1 MIFDA
6 LFGDPEV
13 DAALSDASRVSAMLR
28 VEVALA
34 KAEAATG
41 VIPERAVD
49 AIAQSADVADYDLE
63 ALAREAVNAGNLA
76 IPLVQRLTEHV
87 GRVDEDSARYVH
99 WGATSQDIIDSATVL
114 QLRDATEIVLRS
126 LARASDAA
134 EALVRRHGATVMPGR
149 TWLQH
154 ATPIT
159 FALKAAGWMSAL
171 DRVHAQLADALARTL
186 VLQLGGASGT
196 LAALGDRGP
205 DVAAMM
211 AAALRLGVPELPWH
225 AHRDRFATLA
235 CALGVATGT
244 LGKIARDVAL
254 LAQTEVAE
262 AFESAAGGRGGS
274 STMPQKRNPVSASVV
289 LAAST
294 RAPGLVATMLAAMP
308 QEHERGLGG
317 WQAEWETLPELV
329 HLAGGAAKHTASMLA
344 TLEVDVQKMRA
355 NVDITQ
361 GVSLAESI
369 SMALAEHVG
378 KAKAHRAIAA
388 ASRSALAE
396 HRPLAE
402 VLASMLEVTKHLSKD
417 EIARRLSAEQYLGAS
432 EEMVRAALE
441 QRAHGRESASEN
453 PDATRG
459 SP

>member
-6 LFGDPEV
+6 LFGDPDV
-13 DAALSDASRVSAMLR
+13 DAVLADAQLVAAMLR

-41 VIPERAVD
+41 VIPERTVH
-49 AIAQSADVADYDLE
+49 AIAHSADVADYDLE
-63 ALAREAVNAGNLA
+63 ALAREAVDAGNLA
-76 IPLVQRLTEHV
+76 IPLVRRLTEHV

-99 WGATSQDIIDSATVL
+99 WGATSQDIIDSAVIL

-126 LARASDAA
+126 LARAGDAA
-134 EALVRRHGATVMPGR
+134 EALARRHGATVMPGR

-154 ATPIT
+154 ATPVT
-159 FALKAAGWMSAL
+159 FALKAARWMSAL
-171 DRVHAQLADALARTL
+171 DRAHAHVADALAGAL
-186 VLQLGGASGT
+186 VLKFGGASGT

-211 AAALRLGVPELPWH
+211 GAALRLAVPELPWH
-225 AHRDRFATLA
+225 AHRDRLATLA
-235 CALGVATGT
+235 CALGVAVGT
-244 LGKIARDVAL
+244 MGKIARDIAL

-274 STMPQKRNPVSASVV
+274 STMPQKRNPVGASVV
-289 LAAST
+289 LAASL

-317 WQAEWETLPELV
+317 WQAEWETMPELV
-329 HLAGGAAKHTASMLA
+329 HLAGGAATHVASML
-344 TLEVDVQKMRA
+344 TSLEVDAHRMRA
-355 NVDITQ
+355 NVEMTN
-361 GVSLAESI
+361 GVSLAESV
-369 SMALAEHVG
+369 SMALAAHVG
-378 KAKAHRAIAA
+378 KAEAHRTIAA
-388 ASRSALAE
+388 ASRRAMAE

-402 VLASMLEVTKHLSKD
+402 VLASMPEVSSHLSRE

-432 EEMVRAALE
+432 AEMVHAALE
-441 QRAHGRESASEN
+441 QRAHGRAREPDKSAGSRG
-453 PDATRG
+453 AT
-459 SP
+459 

>member
-13 DAALSDASRVSAMLR
+13 DAILSDAHRVAAMLH

-34 KAEAATG
+34 RAEAETG
-41 VIPERAVD
+41 VIPASAVV
-49 AIAQSADVADYDLE
+49 AIAQSADVNDYDLH
-63 ALAREAVNAGNLA
+63 ALSRDAFTSGNLA

-87 GRVDEDSARYVH
+87 GRVDEEAARYVH
-99 WGATSQDIIDSATVL
+99 WGATSQDIIDTAMVL

-134 EALVRRHGATVMPGR
+134 EALARRHGATVMPGR

-171 DRVHAQLADALARTL
+171 DRVRAHLADALASAL
-186 VLQLGGASGT
+186 VLQFGGASGT

-211 AAALRLGVPELPWH
+211 GTALGLTVPELPWH
-225 AHRDRFATLA
+225 AHRDRLATLA

-244 LGKIARDVAL
+244 MGKIARDIAL

-274 STMPQKRNPVSASVV
+274 STMPQKRNPVGASVV
-289 LAAST
+289 LAASV

-329 HLAGGAAKHTASMLA
+329 HLVGGASTHMVSMLA
-344 TLEVDVQKMRA
+344 ALEIDAKKMRA
-355 NVDITQ
+355 DVDMTD

-369 SMALAEHVG
+369 SMALATHVG
-378 KAKAHRAIAA
+378 KAEAHRTITA
-388 ASRSALAE
+388 ASRRALSE

-402 VLASMLEVTKHLSKD
+402 VLASMPEVIEHLSKD
-417 EIARRLSAEQYLGAS
+417 EITRRLSAEQYLGAS
-432 EEMVRAALE
+432 AEMVRAALE
-441 QRAHGRESASEN
+441 YRARERERTAEH
-453 PDATRG
+453 PEATRG
-459 SP
+459 ST

>member
-1 MIFDA
+1 MIFDS
-6 LFGDPEV
+6 LFGDPDV
-13 DAALSDASRVSAMLR
+13 DAVLSDAHRIAAMLH

-34 KAEAATG
+34 RAEAATG
-41 VIPERAVD
+41 VIPVRAVD
-49 AIAQSADVADYDLE
+49 AIAQSADVAAYDLH
-63 ALAREAVNAGNLA
+63 ALAREAVISGNLA

-99 WGATSQDIIDSATVL
+99 WGATSQDIIDTAMVL
-114 QLRDATEIVLRS
+114 QLREATEIVLRS

-134 EALVRRHGATVMPGR
+134 EALARRHGATVMPGR

-154 ATPIT
+154 ATPVT

-171 DRVHAQLADALARTL
+171 DRAHAHLADALVGAL
-186 VLQLGGASGT
+186 VLQFGGASGT

-205 DVAAMM
+205 EVAAMM
-211 AAALRLGVPELPWH
+211 GDALRLAVPELPWH
-225 AHRDRFATLA
+225 AHRDRLATLA

-244 LGKIARDVAL
+244 MGKIARDIAL

-274 STMPQKRNPVSASVV
+274 STMPQKRNPVGASVV
-289 LAAST
+289 LAASV
-294 RAPGLVATMLAAMP
+294 RAPGLVATMLSAMP

-329 HLAGGAAKHTASMLA
+329 HLAGGAATHMVRMLA
-344 TLEVDVQKMRA
+344 ALEVDAKKMRA
-355 NVDITQ
+355 DVDMTD

-369 SMALAEHVG
+369 SMALATHLG
-378 KAKAHRAIAA
+378 KAEAHRTITA
-388 ASRSALAE
+388 ASRRALAE

-402 VLASMLEVTKHLSKD
+402 VLASMPEVTNHLSNE
-417 EIARRLSAEQYLGAS
+417 EITRRLSAEQYLGAS

-441 QRAHGRESASEN
+441 HRARARARAAEHPEA
-453 PDATRG
+453 PRG
-459 SP
+459 ST

>member
-1 MIFDA
+1 MIFDE
-6 LFGDPEV
+6 LFGDPDV
-13 DAALSDASRVSAMLR
+13 DAVLSDANRVAAMLR

-34 KAEAATG
+34 RAQAATG
-41 VIPERAVD
+41 VIPAQSVD
-49 AIAQSADVADYDLE
+49 PIAQCANVVDYDLD
-63 ALAREAVNAGNLA
+63 ALAREAVNSGNLA

-87 GRVDEDSARYVH
+87 GRLDEDAARYVH
-99 WGATSQDIIDSATVL
+99 WGATSQDIIDSAMVL
-114 QLRDATEIVLRS
+114 QLRDATELVLRS
-126 LARASDAA
+126 LAHASDAA
-134 EALVRRHGATVMPGR
+134 EALARRHGKTVMPGR

-154 ATPIT
+154 ATPVT

-171 DRVHAQLADALARTL
+171 DRVRAHLGNALTRAL

-211 AAALRLGVPELPWH
+211 GTALRLAIPELPWH

-235 CALGVATGT
+235 CALGVAMGT
-244 LGKIARDVAL
+244 MGKIARDVAL

-289 LAAST
+289 LAASV
-294 RAPGLVATMLAAMP
+294 RAPGLVATMLTAMP

-329 HLAGGAAKHTASMLA
+329 HLAGGAARHTASMLGA
-344 TLEVDVQKMRA
+344 LEIDAKKMRDD
-355 NVDITQ
+355 VDMTG

-369 SMALAEHVG
+369 SMTLAEHVG
-378 KAKAHRAIAA
+378 KAEAHRTVAA
-388 ASRSALAE
+388 ASRRAVAE
-396 HRPLAE
+396 HLPLAD
-402 VLASMLEVTKHLSKD
+402 VLASMPEVTKHLSKP
-417 EIARRLSAEQYLGAS
+417 EIARGLSAEQYLGAS
-432 EEMVRAALE
+432 EEMVRAALD
-441 QRAHGRESASEN
+441 QH
-453 PDATRG
+453 DAMRG
-459 SP
+459 ST

>member
-6 LFGDPEV
+6 LFGDPDV
-13 DAALSDASRVSAMLR
+13 DALLSDESRVAAMLR

-34 KAEAATG
+34 QAEAATG
-41 VIPERAVD
+41 VIPARAVD
-49 AIAQSADVADYDLE
+49 AIAQSANVADYDLGVL
-63 ALAREAVNAGNLA
+63 ALEAVNSGNLA

-99 WGATSQDIIDSATVL
+99 WGATSQDIIDSAMVL
-114 QLRDATEIVLRS
+114 QLRDATELVVRS

-134 EALVRRHGATVMPGR
+134 EALARRHGATVMSGR

-154 ATPIT
+154 ATPVT

-171 DRVHAQLADALARTL
+171 DRVRARLEDALARAL

-196 LAALGDRGP
+196 LAALGDRGAE
-205 DVAAMM
+205 VASSMG
-211 AAALRLGVPELPWH
+211 AALGLAVPETPWH

-235 CALGVATGT
+235 CALGVTTGT
-244 LGKIARDVAL
+244 MGKIARDVAL

-289 LAAST
+289 LAASV

-329 HLAGGAAKHTASMLA
+329 HLAGGAAKHIASMLGA
-344 TLEVDVQKMRA
+344 LDIDVRRMRTNIDVTL
-355 NVDITQ
+355 

-369 SMALAEHVG
+369 SMALASHVG
-378 KAKAHRAIAA
+378 KTEAHRTVAA
-388 ASRSALAE
+388 ASRRALAE
-396 HRPLAE
+396 HRPLGD
-402 VLASMLEVTKHLSKD
+402 VLASMPEVTNHLSTD
-417 EIARRLSAEQYLGAS
+417 EIARRLDAEQYLGAS
-432 EEMVRAALE
+432 EAMVRAALE
-441 QRAHGRESASEN
+441 HRAQQRNSAPEHPDVPRGR
-453 PDATRG
+453 R
-459 SP
+459 

>member
-6 LFGDPEV
+6 LFGDPDV
-13 DAALSDASRVSAMLR
+13 DAVLSDASRVAAMLR

-41 VIPERAVD
+41 VIPEGAVD
-49 AIAQSADVADYDLE
+49 AIAQCASVGDYDLD

-87 GRVDEDSARYVH
+87 GRIDEDAARYVH
-99 WGATSQDIIDSATVL
+99 WGATSQDIIDSAMVL

-134 EALVRRHGATVMPGR
+134 EVLARRHGATVMPGR

-154 ATPIT
+154 ATPVT

-171 DRVHAQLADALARTL
+171 DRVRALVARALNDAL
-186 VLQLGGASGT
+186 VLQFGGASGT

-205 DVAAMM
+205 DVAAMLG
-211 AAALRLGVPELPWH
+211 AALRLAVPELPWH
-225 AHRDRFATLA
+225 AHRDRLTSLA

-244 LGKIARDVAL
+244 MGKIARDVAL

-262 AFESAAGGRGGS
+262 AFESAAGGRGGP

-289 LAAST
+289 LAASV
-294 RAPGLVATMLAAMP
+294 RVPGLVATMLAAMP

-317 WQAEWETLPELV
+317 WQAEWESLPELV
-329 HLAGGAAKHTASMLA
+329 HLAGGAARHMASMLA
-344 TLEVDVQKMRA
+344 ALEVDVQKMRLD
-355 NVDITQ
+355 VDMTD

-369 SMALAEHVG
+369 SMALASHVG
-378 KAKAHRAIAA
+378 KAEAHRTIAA
-388 ASRSALAE
+388 ASRRALAE
-396 HRPLAE
+396 HRPLAD
-402 VLASMLEVTKHLSKD
+402 VLASMPEVTKHLSKE
-417 EIARRLSAEQYLGAS
+417 EIARRLSPEQYLGAS

-441 QRAHGRESASEN
+441 QRTHEREKTPET
-453 PDATRG
+453 PDAMRG
-459 SP
+459 SA

>member
-6 LFGDPEV
+6 LFGDPDV
-13 DAALSDASRVSAMLR
+13 DAVLSDASRVAAMLR

-49 AIAQSADVADYDLE
+49 AIAKSADVDDYDLE
-63 ALAREAVNAGNLA
+63 ALARDAVNAGNLA
-76 IPLVQRLTEHV
+76 IPLVRHLTE
-87 GRVDEDSARYVH
+87 RVARTDKDAARYVH
-99 WGATSQDIIDSATVL
+99 WGATSQDIIDSAIVL

-126 LARASDAA
+126 LARAGDAA
-134 EALVRRHGATVMPGR
+134 ESLVRRHGATVMPGR

-171 DRVHAQLADALARTL
+171 DRVHAQLASALANAL
-186 VLQLGGASGT
+186 VLQFGGASGT

-205 DVAAMM
+205 DVAAMLG
-211 AAALRLGVPELPWH
+211 AALRLGVPELPWH
-225 AHRDRFATLA
+225 AHRDRLATLS

-244 LGKIARDVAL
+244 MGKIARDIAL

-262 AFESAAGGRGGS
+262 AFESANDGRGGS
-274 STMPQKRNPVSASVV
+274 STMPHKRNPVSASVV
-289 LAAST
+289 LAASI

-329 HLAGGAAKHTASMLA
+329 HLAGGAAKHIADLLA
-344 TLEVDVQKMRA
+344 ALEVDAKRMRD
-355 NVDITQ
+355 NVDITN
-361 GVSLAESI
+361 GASLAESI
-369 SMALAEHVG
+369 SMALAAHVG
-378 KAKAHRAIAA
+378 KSEAHRLVES
-388 ASRSALAE
+388 ASGSALADN
-396 HRPLAE
+396 RPLAD
-402 VLASMLEVTKHLSKD
+402 VLASMPEVTKHLSKD
-417 EIARRLSAEQYLGAS
+417 EITRRLSAEQYLGAS
-432 EEMVRAALE
+432 QEMVRAALE
-441 QRAHGRESASEN
+441 HRSNRE
-453 PDATRG
+453 
-459 SP
+459 